1 MPSPGEPSLSLSEWL
16 VLCLITEQ
24 ATHGNA
30 IAAQLGY
37 DGPLGQVW
45 HVHKAVVY
53 RSIDRLQQAG
63 LVVTVGEEPSSRG
76 PVRTLVEAT
85 PKGHATARGWL
96 ARPVAHTRDI
106 RSELLVK
113 LALLDRAGI
122 SPAALLQAQHTQ
134 LQPIADALAGR
145 LAAADGFERILLLWR
160 YETISATIRFLDAL
174 SLIQR

>member
-1 MPSPGEPSLSLSEWL
+1 

-30 IAAQLGY
+30 IAAQLGH

-53 RSIDRLQQAG
+53 RSIDRVQQAG
-63 LVVTVGEEPSSRG
+63 LVVTVGAEPSSRG
-76 PVRTLVEAT
+76 PVRTLVKAT
-85 PKGHATARGWL
+85 PKGDDAARAWL
-96 ARPVAHTRDI
+96 SRPVAHTRDI

-113 LALLDRAGI
+113 LALLDRTGT
-122 SPAALLQAQHTQ
+122 SPAALLKAQHTQ
-134 LQPIADALAGR
+134 LQPIAGALAGR

-174 SLIQR
+174 SVIQP

>member
-30 IAAQLGY
+30 IAAQLGH

-53 RSIDRLQQAG
+53 RSIDRVQQAG
-63 LVVTVGEEPSSRG
+63 LVVTVGAEPSSRG
-76 PVRTLVEAT
+76 PVRTLVKAT
-85 PKGHATARGWL
+85 PKGDAAARAWL
-96 ARPVAHTRDI
+96 SRPVAHTRDI

-113 LALLDRAGI
+113 LALLDRTGT
-122 SPAALLQAQHTQ
+122 SPAALLKAQHTQ
-134 LQPIADALAGR
+134 LQPIAGALAGR

-174 SLIQR
+174 SVIQP

>member
-30 IAAQLGY
+30 IAAQLSH

-76 PVRTLVEAT
+76 PVRTLVKAT
-85 PKGHATARGWL
+85 KHGRAAARAWL
-96 ARPVAHTRDI
+96 VRPVAHTRDI

-113 LALLDRAGI
+113 LALLDRAGT
-122 SPAALLQAQHTQ
+122 SPAGLLQAQHTQ

-145 LAAADGFERILLLWR
+145 LGTAGGFERILLLWR

-174 SLIQR
+174 SVIQP

>member
-30 IAAQLGY
+30 IAAQLGH

-63 LVVTVGEEPSSRG
+63 LVVIVGEEPSSRG

-85 PKGHATARGWL
+85 PQGHATARAWL
-96 ARPVAHTRDI
+96 SRPVAHTRDI

-174 SLIQR
+174 SVIQR

>member
-30 IAAQLGY
+30 IAAQLGH
-37 DGPLGQVW
+37 DGQLGQVW

-63 LVVTVGEEPSSRG
+63 LVVAVGEEPSSRG

-85 PKGHATARGWL
+85 KHGRAAARAWL
-96 ARPVAHTRDI
+96 VRPVAHTRDI
-106 RSELLVK
+106 RSELL
-113 LALLDRAGI
+113 LDRAGT
-122 SPAALLQAQHTQ
+122 SPAGLLKVQHAQ

-145 LAAADGFERILLLWR
+145 LAAADGFERVLLLWR
-160 YETISATIRFLDAL
+160 YETTSATIRFLDAL
-174 SLIQR
+174 SVIQD

>member
-30 IAAQLGY
+30 IAAQLGH
-37 DGPLGQVW
+37 DGQLGQVW

-63 LVVTVGEEPSSRG
+63 LVVAAGEEPSSRG

-85 PKGHATARGWL
+85 STGSAAARAWL

-113 LALLDRAGI
+113 LALLDRAGT

-145 LAAADGFERILLLWR
+145 LAEADGFERILLLWR

-174 SLIQR
+174 SVIQD

>member
-16 VLCLITEQ
+16 VLCLITEK

-30 IAAQLGY
+30 IAAQLGHI
-37 DGPLGQVW
+37 GPLGQVW

-85 PKGHATARGWL
+85 PKGSAAARAWL
-96 ARPVAHTRDI
+96 TRPVAHTRDI

-113 LALLDRAGI
+113 LALLDRAGT

-145 LAAADGFERILLLWR
+145 LGAADGFERILLLWR

-174 SLIQR
+174 SVIQD

>member
-1 MPSPGEPSLSLSEWL
+1 MPRPGEPSLSLSEWL

-30 IAAQLGY
+30 IAAQLGH

-63 LVVTVGEEPSSRG
+63 LVIEAGEEPSTRG

-85 PKGHATARGWL
+85 ASGHAAARAWL

-113 LALLDRAGI
+113 LALLDRAGT
-122 SPAALLQAQHTQ
+122 SPAALLRAQHTQ

-145 LAAADGFERILLLWR
+145 LAAASGFERILLLWR
-160 YETISATIRFLDAL
+160 YETITATIRFLEAL
-174 SLIQR
+174 S

>member
-30 IAAQLGY
+30 IAAQLGH

-63 LVVTVGEEPSSRG
+63 LVVTVGEEASSRG

-85 PKGHATARGWL
+85 PKGHA
-96 ARPVAHTRDI
+96 
-106 RSELLVK
+106 ELLVK

-174 SLIQR
+174 SVIQD

>member
-30 IAAQLGY
+30 IAAQLGHI
-37 DGPLGQVW
+37 GPLGRVW

-63 LVVTVGEEPSSRG
+63 LIVTVGEEPSSRG

-85 PKGHATARGWL
+85 PQGQAAARAWL
-96 ARPVAHTRDI
+96 TRPVAHTRDI

-122 SPAALLQAQHTQ
+122 SPADLLQAQHTQ

-160 YETISATIRFLDAL
+160 YETISATIRFLDAV
-174 SLIQR
+174 SAVQP

>member
-16 VLCLITEQ
+16 VLCLITEK

-30 IAAQLGY
+30 IAAQLGH
-37 DGPLGQVW
+37 DWPAGPGLACAQGGGVPL
-45 HVHKAVVY
+45 HRPAP
-53 RSIDRLQQAG
+53 AG
-63 LVVTVGEEPSSRG
+63 RPGRHPGEEPSSRG

-85 PKGHATARGWL
+85 PTGRAAARAWL
-96 ARPVAHTRDI
+96 TRPVAHTRDI

-113 LALLDRAGI
+113 LALLDRAGT

-145 LAAADGFERILLLWR
+145 LGAADGFERILLLWR

-174 SLIQR
+174 SVIQD

>member
-30 IAAQLGY
+30 IAAELGHI
-37 DGPLGQVW
+37 GPMGRIW

-63 LVVTVGEEPSSRG
+63 LIVTVGEEPSSRG
-76 PVRTLVEAT
+76 PVRTMVEAT
-85 PKGHATARGWL
+85 PQGRAAARAWL

-113 LALLDRAGI
+113 LALLDRAGA
-122 SPAALLQAQHTQ
+122 SPDALLEAQHIQ
-134 LQPIADALAGR
+134 LQPIADALAER
-145 LAAADGFERILLLWR
+145 LAAAEGFERVLLLWR

-174 SLIQR
+174 SVIQR

>member
-30 IAAQLGY
+30 IAAQLGQ

-76 PVRTLVEAT
+76 PVRTLVKAT
-85 PKGHATARGWL
+85 KHGRAAARAWL
-96 ARPVAHTRDI
+96 VRPVAHTRDI

-113 LALLDRAGI
+113 LALLDRSGT
-122 SPAALLQAQHTQ
+122 SPAGLLQAQHAQ
-134 LQPIADALAGR
+134 LQPIAGALAGR
-145 LAAADGFERILLLWR
+145 LATAGGFERILLLWR

-174 SLIQR
+174 SVVQP

>member
-1 MPSPGEPSLSLSEWL
+1 MPSPGEPTLSLSEWL

-30 IAAQLGY
+30 IAAQVGH

-63 LVVTVGEEPSSRG
+63 LVVAAGEEPSSRG
-76 PVRTLVEAT
+76 PVRTMVEAT
-85 PKGHATARGWL
+85 KHGRAAARAWL

-113 LALLDRAGI
+113 LALLDRAGT
-122 SPAALLQAQHTQ
+122 SPAGLLEAQHTQ
-134 LQPIADALAGR
+134 LQPIADALAAR

-174 SLIQR
+174 SVIQH

>member
-24 ATHGNA
+24 TTHGNA
-30 IAAQLGY
+30 IAAQLGP

-63 LVVTVGEEPSSRG
+63 LVVAVGEEPSSRG
-76 PVRTLVEAT
+76 PVRTMVEAT
-85 PKGHATARGWL
+85 PQGRATARGWL

-113 LALLDRAGI
+113 LALLDRAGT
-122 SPAALLQAQHTQ
+122 SPAALLQAQHAQ

-174 SLIQR
+174 SVIQP

>member
-30 IAAQLGY
+30 IAAQLGH

-63 LVVTVGEEPSSRG
+63 LVVTLGEEPSSRG

-85 PKGHATARGWL
+85 PTGCAAARAWL
-96 ARPVAHTRDI
+96 TRPVAHTRDI

-113 LALLDRAGI
+113 LALLDRAGT
-122 SPAALLQAQHTQ
+122 SPAGLLEAQHAQ

-174 SLIQR
+174 SVIQH

>member
-16 VLCLITEQ
+16 VLCLITGQ

-30 IAAQLGY
+30 IAAQLGH

-63 LVVTVGEEPSSRG
+63 LVVAVGEEPSSRG

-85 PKGHATARGWL
+85 PKGCATAQAWL

-122 SPAALLQAQHTQ
+122 SPAALLQAQRTQ

-174 SLIQR
+174 SVIQP

>member
-30 IAAQLGY
+30 IAAQLGH

-63 LVVTVGEEPSSRG
+63 LIVTVGEEPSSRG
-76 PVRTLVEAT
+76 PVRTMIEAT
-85 PKGHATARGWL
+85 PEGRAAARAWL
-96 ARPVAHTRDI
+96 TRPVAHTRDI

-113 LALLDRAGI
+113 LALLDRAGT
-122 SPAALLQAQHTQ
+122 SPAALLQAQRTQ
-134 LQPIADALAGR
+134 LQPISDALAAR
-145 LAAADGFERILLLWR
+145 LAEADGFDRILLLWR
-160 YETISATIRFLDAL
+160 CETISATIRFLDAV
-174 SLIQR
+174 SAVQP

>member
-1 MPSPGEPSLSLSEWL
+1 MPSPCEPTLSLSEWL

-30 IAAQLGY
+30 IAAQLGHI
-37 DGPLGQVW
+37 GPLGRVW

-63 LVVTVGEEPSSRG
+63 LVVAVGEEPSSRG

-85 PKGHATARGWL
+85 KHGRAAARAWL
-96 ARPVAHTRDI
+96 VRPVAHTRDI

-113 LALLDRAGI
+113 LALLDRAGT
-122 SPAALLQAQHTQ
+122 SPAGLLEAQHTQ

-145 LAAADGFERILLLWR
+145 LDAADGFERILLLWR
-160 YETISATIRFLDAL
+160 HETVSATIRFLDAL
-174 SLIQR
+174 SVIQD

>member
-16 VLCLITEQ
+16 VLCLITEK

-30 IAAQLGY
+30 IAAQLGHI
-37 DGPLGQVW
+37 GPLGQVW

-63 LVVTVGEEPSSRG
+63 LVVTLGEEPSSRG

-85 PKGHATARGWL
+85 ATGCAAARAWL
-96 ARPVAHTRDI
+96 TRPVAHTRDI

-113 LALLDRAGI
+113 LALLDRAGT
-122 SPAALLQAQHTQ
+122 SPAALLQAQRTQ

-145 LAAADGFERILLLWR
+145 LGAADGFERILLLWR

-174 SLIQR
+174 SVIQD

>member
-30 IAAQLGY
+30 IAAQLGHI
-37 DGPLGQVW
+37 GPLGRVW

-63 LVVTVGEEPSSRG
+63 LIVTVGEEPSSRG
-76 PVRTLVEAT
+76 PVRTMIEAT
-85 PKGHATARGWL
+85 PEGRATARAWL
-96 ARPVAHTRDI
+96 TRPVAHTRDI

-113 LALLDRAGI
+113 LALLDRAGT
-122 SPAALLQAQHTQ
+122 SPAALLQAQRTQ
-134 LQPIADALAGR
+134 LQPIAEALAGR
-145 LAAADGFERILLLWR
+145 LAQAEGFDQILLLWR
-160 YETISATIRFLDAL
+160 YETISATIRFLDAV
-174 SLIQR
+174 SAVQP

>member
-16 VLCLITEQ
+16 VLCLITEK

-30 IAAQLGY
+30 IAAQLGHI
-37 DGPLGQVW
+37 GPLGQVW

-63 LVVTVGEEPSSRG
+63 LVVALGEEPSSRG

-85 PKGHATARGWL
+85 PQGHATAHAWL
-96 ARPVAHTRDI
+96 SRPVAHTRDI

-113 LALLDRAGI
+113 LALLDRAGT
-122 SPAALLQAQHTQ
+122 SPASLLKTQHAQ

-145 LAAADGFERILLLWR
+145 LGAADGFERILLLWR

-174 SLIQR
+174 SVIQD

>member
-30 IAAQLGY
+30 IAAQLGHI
-37 DGPLGQVW
+37 GPLGRVW

-63 LVVTVGEEPSSRG
+63 LIVAVGEEPSSRG
-76 PVRTLVEAT
+76 PVRTMIEAT
-85 PKGHATARGWL
+85 PKGQAAARAWL

-113 LALLDRAGI
+113 LALLDRAGTT
-122 SPAALLQAQHTQ
+122 PAALLEAQRIQ

-174 SLIQR
+174 SVIQR

>member
-1 MPSPGEPSLSLSEWL
+1 MPSPGEPTLSLSEWL

-30 IAAQLGY
+30 IAAQVGH

-63 LVVTVGEEPSSRG
+63 LVVAVGEEPSSRG

-85 PKGHATARGWL
+85 KHGRAAARAWL
-96 ARPVAHTRDI
+96 TRPVAHTRDI

-113 LALLDRAGI
+113 LALLDRTGS
-122 SPAALLQAQHTQ
+122 SPAGLLKAQHAQ

-145 LAAADGFERILLLWR
+145 LDAADGFERILLLWR

-174 SLIQR
+174 SVIQD

>member
-30 IAAQLGY
+30 IAAQLGHG
-37 DGPLGQVW
+37 GPLGQVW

-76 PVRTLVEAT
+76 PVRTMVKATKHGRAAARAWLV
-85 PKGHATARGWL
+85 
-96 ARPVAHTRDI
+96 RPVAHTRDI

-113 LALLDRAGI
+113 LALLDRAGT
-122 SPAALLQAQHTQ
+122 SPAGLLKAQQAQ

-145 LAAADGFERILLLWR
+145 LNAADGFECVLLLWR
-160 YETISATIRFLDAL
+160 FETISATIRFLDAL
-174 SLIQR
+174 STIQD

>member
-30 IAAQLGY
+30 IAAQLGHI
-37 DGPLGQVW
+37 GPLGRIW
-45 HVHKAVVY
+45 HVH
-53 RSIDRLQQAG
+53 RLQQAG

-76 PVRTLVEAT
+76 PVRTMVEAT
-85 PKGHATARGWL
+85 PQGRAAARAWL

-122 SPAALLQAQHTQ
+122 SPDTLLEAQHIQ
-134 LQPIADALAGR
+134 LQPIADALAER
-145 LAAADGFERILLLWR
+145 LAAADGFERVLLLWR

-174 SLIQR
+174 SVIQR

>member
-30 IAAQLGY
+30 IAAQLGH

-63 LVVTVGEEPSSRG
+63 LVVIVGEEPSSRG

-85 PKGHATARGWL
+85 PQGHATAHAWL
-96 ARPVAHTRDI
+96 SRPVAHTRDI

-113 LALLDRAGI
+113 LALLDRAGT

-174 SLIQR
+174 SVIQR

>member
-16 VLCLITEQ
+16 VLCLINEQ

-30 IAAQLGY
+30 IAAQLGH

-76 PVRTLVEAT
+76 PVRTMVEAT
-85 PKGHATARGWL
+85 KHGRAAARAWL
-96 ARPVAHTRDI
+96 VRPVAHTRDI
-106 RSELLVK
+106 RSELLIK
-113 LALLDRAGI
+113 LALLDRAGS
-122 SPAALLQAQHTQ
+122 SPAGLITAQHAQ

-145 LAAADGFERILLLWR
+145 LATADGFERILLLWR

-174 SLIQR
+174 SVVQH